1 MTDVLLI
8 RSIGRVEIMKV
19 DLEDYLKN
27 KMQMSHV
34 YQPVML
40 KVLLKN
46 DSEASL
52 ENIASALLSYD
63 ISQLQYYELRTK
75 KMVGK
80 ILSKNKVVEPI
91 KKGRITIGYRLSV
104 ASLSEAQRGSLIA
117 ICEDKIIIIWHNVVR
132 PYGTTEGLQLDTLKV
147 VHGMRF

>member
-1 MTDVLLI
+1 MAAMTDVLLI
-8 RSIGRVEIMKV
+8 RSLGRVEIMKV

-80 ILSKNKVVEPI
+80 ILSKNEVVEPI
-91 KKGRITIGYRLSV
+91 
-104 ASLSEAQRGSLIA
+104 
-117 ICEDKIIIIWHNVVR
+117 
-132 PYGTTEGLQLDTLKV
+132 
-147 VHGMRF
+147 